1 MAVIQVN
8 YDQPDKMTIP
18 EKDNVILLCDYKS
31 YFDPNYRHKLLFDK
45 SASGKIDPSHVCS
58 PFEAIAAYIKSRNPD
73 IEGDVQVIDL
83 EGDICHAATI
93 NFTAGRYSLNKDSIC
108 RDVPLI
114 PLFERYF
121 NYNYQD
127 IKAFDQFLEQP
138 DPNGATIGYSV
149 AKAIREQSNGDKRY
163 NKLMEVFD
171 QKLWADIEIDHILA
185 FKNEIARQLSIDL
198 QKSHYF
204 FGLLG
209 SVLSGTYEPTCRI
222 AKLQG
227 AAQLQQYGASF
238 YAAAAT
244 NVKIK
249 VHSYPDDKDLYL
261 VPADTPYEEYI
272 RPKKL
277 PVLYAGAITLYIG
290 NHPVDLTCDH
300 QVFSNTELFF
310 YQDGNQHIWATI
322 GEKSYLL

>member
-8 YDQPDKMTIP
+8 YDQPGKMTIP

-31 YFDPNYRHKLLFDK
+31 YFDPDCRRKLLFGEP
-45 SASGKIDPSHVCS
+45 ASRKINPSHLCS
-58 PFEAIAAYIKSRNPD
+58 PFEAIGAYIKSRHPD

-83 EGDICHAATI
+83 EGDFCHAATI
-93 NFTAGRYSLNKDSIC
+93 RFTAGKYSLKKDSIC
-108 RDVPLI
+108 RDVPLV

-121 NYNYQD
+121 HYNYQD

-138 DPNGATIGYSV
+138 DQTGTAIGASI

-171 QKLWADIEIDHILA
+171 QQLWADIEIDQILA

-209 SVLSGTYEPTCRI
+209 SVLSGTYEPACRM

-249 VHSYPDDKDLYL
+249 IHSYPGDMDPFL
-261 VPADTPYEEYI
+261 VAADAPYEEYI
-272 RPKKL
+272 RLKKL
-277 PVLYAGAITLYIG
+277 PLLYTGAMTLYI
-290 NHPVDLTCDH
+290 NDHPVDLTCDH
-300 QVFSNTELFF
+300 QAFSNTDLFI
-310 YQDGNQHIWATI
+310 YQDGNQHVWAAI